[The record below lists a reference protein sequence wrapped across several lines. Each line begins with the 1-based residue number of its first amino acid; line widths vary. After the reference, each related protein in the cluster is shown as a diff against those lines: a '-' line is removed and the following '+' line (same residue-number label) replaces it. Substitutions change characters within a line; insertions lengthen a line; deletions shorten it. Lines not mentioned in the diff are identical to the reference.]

1 MSVWLSGPSSS
12 RRWAVTMPERSAG
25 TVAFMVGEELHVH
38 VGRRL
43 LSARLAV
50 GLGILAFVLNIVAL
64 VLVASANQSAPQL
77 VRGIALLPTAAVGM
91 LVAVRRPGNPL
102 GWLLLGCGVLFSLEG
117 GSVAYSVLDYRL
129 HHGTLPLGRLA
140 VALQPTWAA
149 GLVLVAGALWLF
161 PDGHLPTG
169 RWRRVGGALFA
180 AGLLFGALMFV
191 PWAMAA
197 TRHTLRVDAT
207 GTPAALDH
215 PAGAQLVWVIVEN
228 IGFFALIISW
238 VVWLAVQVPKYRRSS
253 GERRLQLKWLYSGA
267 AVFIACLGFGLFQSN
282 NATGLA
288 AVVGGVLAAGIAA
301 LPIALGIGIMK
312 YRLYEID
319 RIISRTLA
327 YAIVT
332 GLLVGVYVG
341 LVLLATEVLRFSS
354 PVAVAAST
362 LAAAALFNPLR
373 RRVQRIV
380 DRRFNRAHYDAEAT
394 VAAFAGR
401 LRGSVDL
408 ASTQEELA
416 AAVDQAFEPTHV
428 SVWVPGRAT

>member
-1 MSVWLSGPSSS
+1 VS
-12 RRWAVTMPERSAG
+12 
-25 TVAFMVGEELHVH
+25 F
-38 VGRRL
+38 GRRL
-43 LSARLAV
+43 LSARLAI

-64 VLVASANQSAPQL
+64 VLVASADQSAPQL
-77 VRGIALLPTAAVGM
+77 VRLMALLATVAVGM
-91 LVAVRRPGNPL
+91 LVAVRRPGNLL
-102 GWLLLGCGVLFSLEG
+102 GWLLLGCGVLFSLQE
-117 GSVAYSVLDYRL
+117 GSVAYSILDYRL

-140 VALQPTWAA
+140 VALQPTWAG

-169 RWRRVGGALFA
+169 RWRRVGGTLFA
-180 AGLLFGALMFV
+180 AGLVFGALNFV
-191 PWAMAA
+191 PWVTVAA
-197 TRHTLRVDAT
+197 ARTLRVDAN
-207 GTPAALDH
+207 GTPAAMEH
-215 PAGAQLVWVIVEN
+215 PAGIGLVWVIVEN

-238 VVWLAVQVPKYRRSS
+238 LVWLAVQIPKYRRSS

-267 AVFIACLGFGLFQSN
+267 AVFIVCLGFGLFQSN
-282 NATGLA
+282 NASGLA
-288 AVVGGVLAAGIAA
+288 AVVGGVLAAGVAA

-332 GLLVGVYVG
+332 GLLVGVYAG
-341 LVLLATEVLRFSS
+341 LVLLATGVLRFSS
-354 PVAVAAST
+354 PVAVAAAT

-373 RRVQRIV
+373 RGVQRIV
-380 DRRFNRAHYDAEAT
+380 DRRFNRARYDAEAT

-408 ASTQEELA
+408 ASIQQELA
-416 AAVDQAFEPTHV
+416 ATVDQAFEPTQV
-428 SVWVPGRAT
+428 SVWVTGRTT

>member
-1 MSVWLSGPSSS
+1 MIFT
-12 RRWAVTMPERSAG
+12 VTMPERSAG
-25 TVAFMVGEELHVH
+25 TVASMVGEERRVSL
-38 VGRRL
+38 GRCL
-43 LSARLAV
+43 LSPRSAV
-50 GLGILAFVLNIVAL
+50 ALGVVAIVLNVAAL
-64 VLVASANQSAPQL
+64 VLVASANQTASQL
-77 VRGIALLPTAAVGM
+77 VRLTVLLPTAAVGM

-102 GWLLLGCGVLFSLEG
+102 GWLLLGCGVLFSLQA

-129 HHGTLPLGRLA
+129 HHGTLPAGRLA
-140 VALQPTWAA
+140 IALQPTWAT
-149 GLVLVAGALWLF
+149 GLVLVAGVLWLF

-169 RWRRVGGALFA
+169 RWRRVGGALWA

-191 PWAMAA
+191 PWVIAA
-197 TRHTLRVDAT
+197 AAHTMRVDAN
-207 GTPAALDH
+207 GTPVTLDH
-215 PAGAQLVWVIVEN
+215 PAGSGLVWVIVEN

-238 VVWLAVQVPKYRRSS
+238 VVWLAVQVPKFRKSS

-267 AVFIACLGFGLFQSN
+267 AVFIFCLGFGLFQSD
-282 NATGLA
+282 NASGAA
-288 AVVGGVLAAGIAA
+288 AVVGGVLAAGVGA

-332 GLLVGVYVG
+332 GLLVGVYAG
-341 LVLLATEVLRFSS
+341 LVLLATGVLRFSS
-354 PVAVAAST
+354 PVAVAAAT
-362 LAAAALFNPLR
+362 LVAAALFNPLR
-373 RRVQRIV
+373 RWVQRIV

-408 ASTQEELA
+408 ASIQEELA
-416 AAVDQAFEPTHV
+416 ATVDQAFEPIHI
-428 SVWVPGRAT
+428 SVWVTGRTT